1 MFPSVEKDVL
11 HLTRS
16 YRFDQH
22 VAQLADTSIRPN
34 GVHKMKYL
42 AAFLRVSLGLTAGL
56 LGVLDALP
64 WFHEIRR
71 RSGDRSLAA

>member
-1 MFPSVEKDVL
+1 MFLSVEKEGRDL
-11 HLTRS
+11 PHS
-16 YRFDQH
+16 YRFDQY
-22 VAQLADTSIRPN
+22 VVQLAGTSVRPF
-34 GVHKMKYL
+34 GVHKMAYL

>member
-1 MFPSVEKDVL
+1 MFLSVEKEGRDL
-11 HLTRS
+11 PRS
-16 YRFDQH
+16 YRFDQP
-22 VAQLADTSIRPN
+22 VVQLAGTSVRPY
-34 GVHKMKYL
+34 GVHKMAYL